1 MQVWAALVTGQHDVA
16 GNQTAALVESSRM
29 LHGIHRIQPA
39 MPVTSDPFY
48 ASSSVY
54 EDWLQLVLAPVPLRR
69 SLTPIEAQIPGPHV
83 FPGFA
88 RHPSRL
94 TAAANTDQWYPRGF
108 ASGPWLGPVAVRVWL
123 FDNHMVVQHAMS
135 EGLMSQGRTEGRFA
149 EVCSQWSHDN
159 IFVHRHTTH
168 M

>member
-1 MQVWAALVTGQHDVA
+1 MTGQHDVA
-16 GNQTAALVESSRM
+16 GNQTAALVESSRV

-39 MPVTSDPFY
+39 MPVTSHSFY
-48 ASSSVY
+48 ASPSVY
-54 EDWLQLVLAPVPLRR
+54 EDRLQLVPSALRGQAPVHLGPRQR
-69 SLTPIEAQIPGPHV
+69 GWTPIEAEPHV
-83 FPGFA
+83 VPA
-88 RHPSRL
+88 PAVDLALL

-108 ASGPWLGPVAVRVWL
+108 ASTQWPDPAAVRVWS